1 MALTDL
7 LIRGSSVAVVVFVV
21 SSTLGVGL
29 SLAVGQI
36 LAPLKNARLVVLS
49 LAANFVLAP
58 LVALGLWRVLGLD
71 EPLGIGLLL
80 CGLAAGAP
88 FLIKLAEFA
97 KADLAFAVG
106 LMVLLMVVT
115 VGYLPVALPLF
126 LEGITVNPVKIA
138 RSLVVLMLLPLAV
151 GLLIRAR
158 RPGASDRI
166 RPTVGWISNISM
178 ILVVALTTAGHFKSV
193 LSGIRHLRR
202 PGRRRVHGGLRRYR
216 VAPWRTRKEHPG
228 GAGSGDGAEKC
239 RRCIRGRRAELRRR
253 EGHRDDHRRLDCRV
267 PDAAAVRSHAR
278 EGPLECGPSG
288 GSMPSGKRVVPAR
301 PCRCE
306 GLTVSRDRRHTKV
319 SKLRF
324 GDGTAI

>member
-29 SLAVGQI
+29 SLTVGQI

-115 VGYLPVALPLF
+115 VGYLPLALPFF

-138 RSLVVLMLLPLAV
+138 RSLIVLMLIPLAV
-151 GLLIRAR
+151 GLLVRAR
-158 RPGASDRI
+158 RPGAAGRI

-178 ILVVALTTAGHFKSV
+178 ILVVVLTMAGHFKSV
-193 LSGIRHLRR
+193 LSVFGTFGVLAAVVYTVVCVGIGWLL
-202 PGRRRVHGGLRRYR
+202 GGP
-216 VAPWRTRKEHPG
+216 AKSTRG
-228 GAGSGDGAEKC
+228 VLALGTAQ
-239 RRCIRGRRAELRRR
+239 RN
-253 EGHRDDHRRLDCRV
+253 
-267 PDAAAVRSHAR
+267 AAAAFVVAGQNFDDAKVIVMITVVLIVDFLMLLPFAR
-278 EGPLECGPSG
+278 IL
-288 GSMPSGKRVVPAR
+288 AR
-301 PCRCE
+301 
-306 GLTVSRDRRHTKV
+306 GH
-319 SKLRF
+319 SKTM
-324 GDGTAI
+324 G